1 MVFFIVTILLLMLV
15 YLPSMWIRWV
25 MKKHGGYLKDLPGTG
40 GELAMHLIKRFEI
53 EGYAVEQSDKMG
65 DHFDPESK
73 AVRLSKTN
81 YEGKSITAV
90 AVAAHEVG
98 HAIQHF
104 KQEKIFELRKKYIP
118 KAILFQKLGVLSL
131 ALLPFLAVLIK
142 SPGLMI
148 SVIAVSLALQF
159 IGALAYLIVLPEE
172 WDASFNKALPILI
185 EGEYIDQDQQQ
196 AVREV
201 LKAAALTY
209 FAAALAS
216 MLNIGRWLLILRR

>member
-1 MVFFIVTILLLMLV
+1 
-15 YLPSMWIRWV
+15 
-25 MKKHGGYLKDLPGTG
+25 MKKHGDQLQDLPGTG
-40 GELAMHLIKRFEI
+40 GELAMHLIKRFEL
-53 EGYAVEQSDKMG
+53 EGYIVEQADQMG
-65 DHFDPESK
+65 DHFNPEDK
-73 AVRLSKTN
+73 AVRLSEAN
-81 YEGKSITAV
+81 YNGKSLTAV

-104 KQEKIFELRKKYIP
+104 KGEKIFELRKKYIP
-118 KAILFQKLGVLSL
+118 IAIMFQKLGVMSL
-131 ALLPFLAVLIK
+131 ALVPFIAVLVKVPSLVIWVIV
-142 SPGLMI
+142 I
-148 SVIAVSLALQF
+148 SLVFQF

-172 WDASFNKALPILI
+172 WDASFNKALPILV
-185 EGEYIDQDQQQ
+185 EGEYVESQQQQ

>member
-1 MVFFIVTILLLMLV
+1 MLFFAITLSLLIVI
-15 YLPSMWIRWV
+15 YLPSLWIRWI
-25 MKKHGGYLKDLPGTG
+25 MKKHGDQLENLPGTG
-40 GELAMHLIKRFEI
+40 GELAKHLVKRFEL
-53 EGYAVEQSDKMG
+53 EGYTVEQTDEMG
-65 DHFDPESK
+65 DHFNPEDR
-73 AVRLSKTN
+73 AVRLSEAN
-81 YEGKSITAV
+81 YNGKSITAV

-104 KQEKIFELRKKYIP
+104 RQEKIFELRKKYIP
-118 KAILFQKLGVLSL
+118 LAIFFQKIGVMSL
-131 ALLPFLAVLIK
+131 ALLPIVAVFVNAP
-142 SPGLMI
+142 SVVFG
-148 SVIAVSLALQF
+148 VIAASLVFQF

-185 EGEYIDQDQQQ
+185 KGDYIEPDQQQ
-196 AVREV
+196 AVKSV